1 MILYEDSRQQIHHG
15 DKHATK
21 HQWWAEHGV
30 TVERRKLDFGDYAT
44 DTSNIVVDT
53 KRNVAEIAQNINGAK
68 EHARFRRECERAR
81 DAGYR
86 LVILIENNEGV
97 LNLDTLQSWTNQHC
111 RYCKHYRKSECD
123 PHDAGKCRQHNTNK
137 PIQGERLARAMATMS
152 SKYGV
157 RFNFCRPEDAA
168 FYICSLLGVQW
179 AALCKDCYMHHDGI
193 CTFGNDERDV
203 DGSAEM
209 CERGCPF

>member
-1 MILYEDSRQQIHHG
+1 MTVIFIDTRQQVG
-15 DKHATK
+15 KHETK
-21 HQWWAEHGV
+21 HQWFTEHGI
-30 TVERRKLDFGDYAT
+30 TTERRKLDFGDYAT
-44 DTSNIVVDT
+44 DASNIVVDT
-53 KRNVAEIAQNINGAK
+53 KRSVAEIAQNIGGK

-111 RYCKHYRKSECD
+111 RHCRHYFKRECD
-123 PHDAGKCRQHNTNK
+123 PHEAGKCKQHNTNK

-157 RFNFCRPEDAA
+157 RFNFCKPKDAA

-179 AALCKDCYMHHDGI
+179 LALCKDCYMHHDGV
-193 CTFGNDERDV
+193 CTYGNDERDV
-203 DGSAEM
+203 DGLAEI